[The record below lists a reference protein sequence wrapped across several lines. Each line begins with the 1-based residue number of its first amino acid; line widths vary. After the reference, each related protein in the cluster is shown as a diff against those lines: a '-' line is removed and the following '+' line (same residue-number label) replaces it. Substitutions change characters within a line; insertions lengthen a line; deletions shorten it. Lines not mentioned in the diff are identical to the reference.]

1 MSQRIRRSLV
11 AILALGALIVT
22 PAPSPAAGD
31 YNIKEPLATI
41 KNPNAPDELP
51 IRRGYYD
58 AEKDRGFGFDKA
70 YHKHGLTSLEAIKKV
85 SVSPQSE
92 WQGDTLVA
100 KAYVGKYTCNVL
112 TCNLEEQREVKA
124 IFTKATRHHDL
135 KLDSPIGMITIYCE
149 NPDKAPRC
157 PEWVQDSILRPG
169 TPLSGVVQGQSGSID
184 VNHVEE
190 ITVFSYE
197 PPRESVSR

>member
-1 MSQRIRRSLV
+1 M
-11 AILALGALIVT
+11 AILALAALIVT
-22 PAPSPAAGD
+22 PAPSLAAEGYD
-31 YNIKEPLATI
+31 ITEPLATI
-41 KNPNAPDELP
+41 KNPNAPGEFP

-58 AEKDRGFGFDKA
+58 AETDRGFGFDKA

-124 IFTKATRHHDL
+124 IFTTATRHHDL
-135 KLDSPIGMITIYCE
+135 ELDSQLGMITIYCE

-169 TPLSGVVQGQSGSID
+169 TPLARGVQGQGVSAGESYI
-184 VNHVEE
+184 EE

-197 PPRESVSR
+197 LPHESISR